1 MAASALKESS
11 PTPHARADRRSR
23 SQDGEYADQMNGPR
37 VRTLVGGIIAAVGG
51 FFCGLAVIATFAVG
65 FDGGANI
72 GAGILLLLGVPLA
85 IVGGL
90 LLLIGAVGLIA
101 RR

>member
-1 MAASALKESS
+1 
-11 PTPHARADRRSR
+11 
-23 SQDGEYADQMNGPR
+23 MNGLR
-37 VRTLVGGIIAAVGG
+37 VLTLVGGIISAVGG
-51 FFCGLAVIATFAVG
+51 FICGLAVIATFAGG

-72 GAGILLLLGVPLA
+72 GAGILLILGVPLA
-85 IVGGL
+85 IVGGV

>member
-1 MAASALKESS
+1 
-11 PTPHARADRRSR
+11 
-23 SQDGEYADQMNGPR
+23 MNGPR
-37 VRTLVGGIIAAVGG
+37 VLTLVGGIVSAVGG
-51 FFCGLAVIATFAVG
+51 FICGLAVIATFDGG

-72 GAGILLLLGVPLA
+72 GAGILLILGVPLA
-85 IVGGL
+85 MVGGV